1 MHPRAAAS
9 LFVGS
14 EKFFYP
20 RADSP
25 IHFFAFEIPSR
36 SSAGDSA
43 RIRSGF
49 ACREKNTVR
58 AKSTR
63 SFCKICKYLVSLAPR
78 WRFGCRGCPFFCA
91 FSPLEPARMSDRPRA
106 RRLVASSRAAR
117 HSPTRGAVPRRCTAR
132 RRRWTPRRRY
142 CDGSSPTRRVRVS
155 REDARGSLA
164 RARSSSLSRAQP
176 RRSPSRFERAL
187 TPSPPRAPVASLP
200 QAPRSSRAC

>member
-91 FSPLEPARMSDRPRA
+91 FSPLEPRADVRPTARAATRGFVARRAPLPDARSRPASLHGASASMDSEAAILRWLEPDETGACLSRGRAGFSRPRA
-106 RRLVASSRAAR
+106 LV
-117 HSPTRGAVPRRCTAR
+117 VP
-132 RRRWTPRRRY
+132 
-142 CDGSSPTRRVRVS
+142 
-155 REDARGSLA
+155 LA
-164 RARSSSLSRAQP
+164 RPTTTFSVSI
-176 RRSPSRFERAL
+176 
-187 TPSPPRAPVASLP
+187 
-200 QAPRSSRAC
+200 